1 MGLTLIKNQILWFFF
16 FSNLDLGFNTVSIVK
31 TTSKKLGA
39 LMRSLKLL
47 SPEIVPYSC
56 KLTIRNICSDA
67 ANWGVAWAFNGY
79 LGCLFYICYFS
90 WTLDQTSKCVHF
102 HRGVV
107 VIITAE
113 LHSKRMNSGSAQF
126 QTLLSECWSFVMMRI
141 PDNGPG

>member
-1 MGLTLIKNQILWFFF
+1 MIFF

-67 ANWGVAWAFNGY
+67 RNFCFEG
-79 LGCLFYICYFS
+79 LHELLMDI
-90 WTLDQTSKCVHF
+90 WTACSIFATSLERLTKHQNVSSLT
-102 HRGVV
+102 VV
-107 VIITAE
+107 
-113 LHSKRMNSGSAQF
+113 
-126 QTLLSECWSFVMMRI
+126 
-141 PDNGPG
+141 